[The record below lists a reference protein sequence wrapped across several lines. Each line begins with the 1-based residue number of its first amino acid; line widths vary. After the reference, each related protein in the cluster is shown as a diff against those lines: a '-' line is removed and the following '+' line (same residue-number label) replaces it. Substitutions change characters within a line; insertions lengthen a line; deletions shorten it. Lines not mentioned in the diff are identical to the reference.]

1 MATAANLRAMSQ
13 AQQPVEQPVAM
24 TVRSVR
30 DLLDAPPLVHE
41 WMSADGLMTHGLLPQ
56 ALRFIEQMVSPGQ
69 RTLETGSGL
78 STITF
83 ALRGARHTCVVPDA
97 GETERIIDYC
107 RQHGIDTSG
116 LRFEVGFSERVL
128 PALELEPLDLVLV
141 DGSHSFPQVFVDWF
155 YTQSALKVG
164 GTLIVDDVHIWTG
177 RVLRD
182 FLRPEPAWE
191 LVERWAG
198 RTVAFRKVGEFDAG
212 ADWADQPYVWR
223 RTQPATLGRAR
234 MAAGLL
240 RSGDFAEIARRVRAI
255 AADLRR

>member
-1 MATAANLRAMSQ
+1 MTEAHTATT
-13 AQQPVEQPVAM
+13 P
-24 TVRSVR
+24 VRSVR
-30 DLLDAPPLVHE
+30 DLLADPPLVHE
-41 WMSADGLMTHGLLPQ
+41 WMSVEGLMTHGLLPE
-56 ALRFIEQMVSPGQ
+56 ALGYLEAAVAAGH

-83 ALRGARHTCVVPDA
+83 ALCGAQHTCVVPDG
-97 GETERIIDYC
+97 GETERIRDYC
-107 RQHGIDTSG
+107 EQHGIDTSG
-116 LRFEVGFSERVL
+116 LRFQVGFSERVL
-128 PALELEPLDLVLV
+128 PTLDLEPLDLVLI
-141 DGSHSFPQVFVDWF
+141 DGSHSFPHVFVDWF

-182 FLRPEPAWE
+182 FLRAEPAWE
-191 LVERWAG
+191 LTERWAG
-198 RTVAFRKVGEFDAG
+198 RTVAFRKVAEFDGG

-223 RTQPATLGRAR
+223 HTQPATLGRAR

-240 RSGDFAEIARRVRAI
+240 RAGDFTEIGRRVRAV